1 MRLKGGALVT
11 KAERE
16 AEVMKRIEWSAGYVK
31 KAEPIIRDLLR
42 GGHILRVEGKTEE
55 VCRALDIVC
64 GTDYVY
70 IYPERHHAW
79 GVACRVQ
86 KYDYANFTVRKATES
101 GAVTEL
107 DKRRY
112 AIRHRGIY
120 PHLTMQMFVDDEAK
134 TIRRIGIART
144 EDIIDAIEK
153 GIAKDGKVT
162 KDSIGKNQFLY
173 IDWKD
178 MKAAGYIVQTYE
190 SPGARK
196 IA

>member
-1 MRLKGGALVT
+1 MTRTEK
-11 KAERE
+11 EI
-16 AEVMKRIEWSAGYVK
+16 EVMRRIMWSAEYVK
-31 KAEPIIRDLLR
+31 KAEPIIRDILR
-42 GGHILRVEGKTEE
+42 GGQIIRVEGKAEE
-55 VCRALDIVC
+55 VCKALDIVC

-70 IYPERHHAW
+70 VYPEIHHAW
-79 GVACRVQ
+79 GIACRVQ
-86 KYDYANFTVRKATES
+86 KYDYANFTVRRATES

-120 PHLTMQMFVDDEAK
+120 PHLTMQIFVDDEAK

-144 EDIIDAIEK
+144 EDIIDAIEH
-153 GIAKDGKVT
+153 GLAKTGKVT
-162 KDSIGKNQFLY
+162 KDNIGKNQFLF
-173 IDWKD
+173 IDWRD
-178 MKAAGYIVQTYE
+178 MKAAGYNVQTYE